1 MSRFFAF
8 TYINTIRREL
18 NMDVFMDLLSTIENQ
33 DLIAQLFLAL
43 LELNFGL
50 QEHDVVLELPSAAPG
65 TRILHLNLILAM
77 MQKYGAKVLQNIK
90 QALSFIKNVLATRE
104 VEVLPL
110 GLALLVT
117 LLSNGT

>member
-1 MSRFFAF
+1 
-8 TYINTIRREL
+8 
-18 NMDVFMDLLSTIENQ
+18 MDVFMDLLGTIESQ

-50 QEHDVVLELPSAAPG
+50 QEHDVVLDLPAAAPD

-90 QALSFIKNVLATRE
+90 QVLSFIKNVLATRD

-117 LLSNGT
+117 LLSNGTRRFTYKYIKY